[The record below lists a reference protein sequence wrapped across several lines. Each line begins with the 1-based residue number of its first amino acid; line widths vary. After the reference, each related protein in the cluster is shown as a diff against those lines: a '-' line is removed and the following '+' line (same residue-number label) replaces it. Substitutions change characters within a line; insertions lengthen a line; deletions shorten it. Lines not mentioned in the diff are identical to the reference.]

1 MPKRL
6 IFFVFFFLFII
17 FSYFIYY
24 QTTNSS
30 TEIIDFAMDTPLR
43 VKVEGPNSAAYAKM
57 AVAEIKRLD
66 KLFNRFDPNSEVS
79 RLNCGE
85 KFKPSKEIIAVLSL
99 AERMRQ
105 VSFGAFNVRYNGK
118 IDLGG
123 IGKGYAVELA
133 RRLLVKKGAKGGIID
148 THSSIAVWGPRVW
161 KIGIQDPEDK
171 SKLFTVVE
179 LQNGQALSTSGNYER
194 GKHIIDPRT
203 HKAAAE
209 CKSVTLIGWD
219 AGELDALSTAVF
231 VLGPIKGKK
240 LIKNM
245 SEIKVIII

>member
-6 IFFVFFFLFII
+6 IFFVLFVLFII
-17 FSYFIYY
+17 FSFIVYY
-24 QTTNSS
+24 QTANNS
-30 TEIIDFAMDTPLR
+30 TEIINFAMDTPLR
-43 VKVEGPNSAAYAKM
+43 VKIEGANSAAYAKM
-57 AVAEIKRLD
+57 AIAEIKRLD
-66 KLFNRFDPNSEVS
+66 KLFNRFDPSSEVS
-79 RLNCGE
+79 CFNRGE
-85 KFKPSKEIIAVLSL
+85 KFKPSKDVVAVLAL

-123 IGKGYAVELA
+123 IGKGYAVESA
-133 RRLLVKKGAKGGIID
+133 RCLLMKNGAESGIID
-148 THSSIAVWGPRVW
+148 THSSIAVWGNRVW

-171 SKLFTVVE
+171 SKLLTVVE

-203 HKAAAE
+203 HKAADE
-209 CKSVTLIGWD
+209 CKSVTLIGRN

-245 SEIKVIII
+245 SEIKAIII